1 MNRKEFL
8 RATALTLA
16 AAAVGSSFLE
26 SCAKTNTSPQGP
38 SVNFTVDLSKA
49 AFSALNAMGGYAYSN
64 GVVITRI
71 SSGTDGFIALS
82 QTCTHQGCTIAYQ
95 ATSMMF
101 VCPCHGGTYD
111 PNGNVTGGPPTS
123 PVKKYAVT
131 RSNNILTIKG

>member
-1 MNRKEFL
+1 MNRKEFF
-8 RATALTLA
+8 RTSALVLA

-26 SCAKTNTSPQGP
+26 SCAKTSTTPQGP
-38 SVNFTVDLSKA
+38 SVNFTVDLSQA
-49 AFSALNAMGGYAYSN
+49 AFKALNSMGGYAYSN

-71 SSGTDGFIALS
+71 STATDGFIALS

-95 ATSMMF
+95 ATSMIF

-111 PNGNVTGGPPTS
+111 ANGNVTGGPPTS

-131 RSNNILTIKG
+131 RSGNILTIKG